1 MFFQFRNNTERRCR
15 VCGSPEGVLSPS
27 FRRGRICRKCMNA
40 AQKVKSSERRSR
52 QPKKETFLCRECG
65 KTTRSPSR
73 LCFRCQ
79 GKPKKKTG
87 ERRPDGACEKIQP
100 GTPVFPRVPHEFSDS
115 LPADAQRLPAIR
127 PVCRETVKKKAPGP
141 AGFGGCFVFIPRGC
155 SHLFEFL
162 NFPPLRRPSRRTN
175 HSSSPE

>member
-27 FRRGRICRKCMNA
+27 FQRGRICRKCMNA
-40 AQKVKSSERRSR
+40 AEKVKSSERRSR

-79 GKPKKKTG
+79 NKPKKKQENDNFMALAVKYNREHPFSRECLMNFLIAFQRMRNDCQPSG
-87 ERRPDGACEKIQP
+87 RCVERR
-100 GTPVFPRVPHEFSDS
+100 
-115 LPADAQRLPAIR
+115 
-127 PVCRETVKKKAPGP
+127 
-141 AGFGGCFVFIPRGC
+141 
-155 SHLFEFL
+155 
-162 NFPPLRRPSRRTN
+162 
-175 HSSSPE
+175 